1 MSLIEKI
8 NIELKQAMLIKDISR
23 LESLRAIKTSLTLH
37 QISISSN
44 NSVTK
49 EDEIKILQKLVKQR
63 RESAKIYIDQ
73 NRPDLVQIEE
83 AQADFISTLLPQQ
96 LTNQEI
102 EDIVSKVIDQSKST
116 GLKDMGKVIGIV
128 VKKIEGRADG
138 KTRFFPIY
146 ISNVMFP

>member
-8 NIELKQAMLIKDISR
+8 NIELKEAILIKDKLK

-37 QISISSN
+37 QISISPDN
-44 NSVTK
+44 NVTK

-73 NRPDLVQIEE
+73 NRPDLMQIEE
-83 AQADFISTLLPQQ
+83 AQADFISTFLPEQ

-102 EDIVSKVIDQSKST
+102 EAIVSKVIKESKSI

-138 KTRFFPIY
+138 KTV
-146 ISNVMFP
+146 SNIVKQKLSD

>member
-8 NIELKQAMLIKDISR
+8 NIELKEAMLIKDKSR

-63 RESAKIYIDQ
+63 RESANIYIDQ
-73 NRPDLVQIEE
+73 NRPDLAQIEE
-83 AQADFISTLLPQQ
+83 AQADFISTFLPEQ

-102 EDIVSKVIDQSKST
+102 EAIVSKVIKESKSI

-138 KTRFFPIY
+138 KTV
-146 ISNVMFP
+146 SNIVKQKLSD

>member
-8 NIELKQAMLIKDISR
+8 NIELKEAMLIKDKSR

-37 QISISSN
+37 KISISSD

-63 RESAKIYIDQ
+63 RESANIYINQ
-73 NRPDLVQIEE
+73 NRPDLAQIEE
-83 AQADFISTLLPQQ
+83 AQADFISTFLPEQ

-102 EDIVSKVIDQSKST
+102 EAIVSKVIKESKSI

-138 KTRFFPIY
+138 KTV
-146 ISNVMFP
+146 SNIVKQKLSD

>member
-8 NIELKQAMLIKDISR
+8 NIELKQAMLIKDKSR

-63 RESAKIYIDQ
+63 RESANIYIDQ
-73 NRPDLVQIEE
+73 NRPDLSQIEE
-83 AQADFISTLLPQQ
+83 AQADFISTFLPEQ

-102 EDIVSKVIDQSKST
+102 EAIVSKVIKESKSI

-138 KTRFFPIY
+138 KTV
-146 ISNVMFP
+146 SNIVKQKLSD

>member
-8 NIELKQAMLIKDISR
+8 NIELKQAMLIKDKSR

-73 NRPDLVQIEE
+73 NRHDLAEIEE
-83 AQADFISTLLPQQ
+83 AQADFISTFLPEQ

-102 EDIVSKVIDQSKST
+102 EAIVSKVIKESKSV

-138 KTRFFPIY
+138 KTV
-146 ISNVMFP
+146 SNIVKQKLSD

>member
-8 NIELKQAMLIKDISR
+8 NIELKEAMLVKDR
-23 LESLRAIKTSLTLH
+23 LKLESLRAIKTSLTLH

-73 NRPDLVQIEE
+73 NRHDLAEIEG
-83 AQADFISTLLPQQ
+83 AQADFISTFLPEQ

-102 EDIVSKVIDQSKST
+102 EAIVSKVIKESKSI

-138 KTRFFPIY
+138 KTV
-146 ISNVMFP
+146 SNIVKQKLSD

>member
-8 NIELKQAMLIKDISR
+8 NIELKQAMLIKDKSR

-83 AQADFISTLLPQQ
+83 AQADFISTFLPEQ

-102 EDIVSKVIDQSKST
+102 EAIVSKVIKESKSI

-138 KTRFFPIY
+138 KTV
-146 ISNVMFP
+146 SNIVKQKLSD

>member
-8 NIELKQAMLIKDISR
+8 NIELKQAMLIKDKSR

-63 RESAKIYIDQ
+63 RESANIYINQ
-73 NRPDLVQIEE
+73 NRPDLAQIEE
-83 AQADFISTLLPQQ
+83 AQADFISTFLPEQ

-102 EDIVSKVIDQSKST
+102 EAIVSKVIKESKSI
-116 GLKDMGKVIGIV
+116 GLNDMGKVIGIV
-128 VKKIEGRADG
+128 LKKIEGRADG
-138 KTRFFPIY
+138 KTV
-146 ISNVMFP
+146 SNIVKQKLSD

>member
-8 NIELKQAMLIKDISR
+8 NIELKQAMLIKDKSR

-63 RESAKIYIDQ
+63 RESANIYIDQ
-73 NRPDLVQIEE
+73 NRPDL
-83 AQADFISTLLPQQ
+83 ANRRS
-96 LTNQEI
+96 
-102 EDIVSKVIDQSKST
+102 SS
-116 GLKDMGKVIGIV
+116 
-128 VKKIEGRADG
+128 
-138 KTRFFPIY
+138 RFYIY
-146 ISNVMFP
+146 LFT

>member
-8 NIELKQAMLIKDISR
+8 NIELKQAMLIKDKSR

-73 NRPDLVQIEE
+73 NRPDLAEIEG
-83 AQADFISTLLPQQ
+83 AQADFISTFLPEQ

-102 EDIVSKVIDQSKST
+102 EAIVSKVIKESKSI

-138 KTRFFPIY
+138 KTV
-146 ISNVMFP
+146 SNIVKQKLSD

>member
-1 MSLIEKI
+1 MLLIEKI
-8 NIELKQAMLIKDISR
+8 NIELKQAMLIKDKLR

-37 QISISSN
+37 QSSISSN

-73 NRPDLVQIEE
+73 NRPDLAQIEE
-83 AQADFISTLLPQQ
+83 AQADFISTFLPEQ

-102 EDIVSKVIDQSKST
+102 EAIVSKVIKESKSI

-128 VKKIEGRADG
+128 VKMIEGRADG
-138 KTRFFPIY
+138 KTV
-146 ISNVMFP
+146 SNIVKQKLSD

>member
-8 NIELKQAMLIKDISR
+8 NIELKEAMLIKDR
-23 LESLRAIKTSLTLH
+23 LKLESLRAIKTSLTLH

-63 RESAKIYIDQ
+63 RESANIYIDQ
-73 NRPDLVQIEE
+73 NRPDLAQIEE
-83 AQADFISTLLPQQ
+83 AQADFISTFLPEQ

-102 EDIVSKVIDQSKST
+102 EAIVSKVIKESKSI

-138 KTRFFPIY
+138 KTV
-146 ISNVMFP
+146 SNIVKQKLSD

>member
-8 NIELKQAMLIKDISR
+8 NIELKQAMLIKDKSR

-83 AQADFISTLLPQQ
+83 AQADFISTFLPEQ

-102 EDIVSKVIDQSKST
+102 EDIVSKVIYQSKST

-138 KTRFFPIY
+138 KTV
-146 ISNVMFP
+146 SNIVKQKLSD

>member
-8 NIELKQAMLIKDISR
+8 NIELKQAMLIKDKSR

-63 RESAKIYIDQ
+63 RESANIYIDQ
-73 NRPDLVQIEE
+73 NRSDLAQLEE
-83 AQADFISTLLPQQ
+83 AQADFISTFLPEQ

-102 EDIVSKVIDQSKST
+102 EAIVSNVIGESKSM
-116 GLKDMGKVIGIV
+116 GIKDMGKVIGIV
-128 VKKIEGRADG
+128 VKKIGGRADG
-138 KTRFFPIY
+138 KT
-146 ISNVMFP
+146 ISNIVKQKLSY

>member
-8 NIELKQAMLIKDISR
+8 NIELKQAMLIKDKSR

-63 RESAKIYIDQ
+63 RESANIYIDQ
-73 NRPDLVQIEE
+73 NRSDLAQLEE
-83 AQADFISTLLPQQ
+83 AQADFISTFLPEQ

-102 EDIVSKVIDQSKST
+102 EGIVSKVIDESKSV
-116 GLKDMGKVIGIV
+116 GLKDMGKVISIV
-128 VKKIEGRADG
+128 IKKIEGRADG
-138 KTRFFPIY
+138 KTV
-146 ISNVMFP
+146 SNIVKQKLLD

>member
-8 NIELKQAMLIKDISR
+8 NIELKQAMLIKDKSR

-44 NSVTK
+44 NTVTK

-83 AQADFISTLLPQQ
+83 AQADFISTFLPEQ

-102 EDIVSKVIDQSKST
+102 EAIVSKVIKESKSI

-138 KTRFFPIY
+138 KTV
-146 ISNVMFP
+146 SNIVKQKLSD

>member
-8 NIELKQAMLIKDISR
+8 NIELKEAMLIKDKSR

-37 QISISSN
+37 QISISSD

-63 RESAKIYIDQ
+63 RESANIYIDQ
-73 NRPDLVQIEE
+73 NRSDLAQLEE
-83 AQADFISTLLPQQ
+83 AQADFISTFLPEQ

-102 EDIVSKVIDQSKST
+102 EAIVSKVIGESKSI

-128 VKKIEGRADG
+128 LKKIEGRADG
-138 KTRFFPIY
+138 KTVSSIVKQKL
-146 ISNVMFP
+146 SD

>member
-8 NIELKQAMLIKDISR
+8 NIELKQAMLIKDKSR

-63 RESAKIYIDQ
+63 RESANIYIDQ
-73 NRPDLVQIEE
+73 NRPDLAQIEE
-83 AQADFISTLLPQQ
+83 AQADFISTFLPEQ

-102 EDIVSKVIDQSKST
+102 EAIVSKVIKESKSI

-128 VKKIEGRADG
+128 FKKIEGRADG
-138 KTRFFPIY
+138 KTV
-146 ISNVMFP
+146 SNIVKQKLSD

>member
-8 NIELKQAMLIKDISR
+8 NIELKQAMLIKDKLK

-44 NSVTK
+44 NFVTK

-83 AQADFISTLLPQQ
+83 AQADFISTFLPQQ

-102 EDIVSKVIDQSKST
+102 EDIVSKVIDQYYIQVFCRQAAYPSH
-116 GLKDMGKVIGIV
+116 L
-128 VKKIEGRADG
+128 
-138 KTRFFPIY
+138 FFLCY
-146 ISNVMFP
+146 FEMNN

>member
-8 NIELKQAMLIKDISR
+8 NIELKEAMLIKDKSK

-37 QISISSN
+37 QISISSD

-73 NRPDLVQIEE
+73 NRHDLAEIEG
-83 AQADFISTLLPQQ
+83 AQADFISTFLPEQ

-102 EDIVSKVIDQSKST
+102 EAIVSKVIKESKSI

-128 VKKIEGRADG
+128 VKKIGGRADG
-138 KTRFFPIY
+138 KTV
-146 ISNVMFP
+146 SNIVKQKLSD

>member
-1 MSLIEKI
+1 MALIEKI
-8 NIELKQAMLIKDISR
+8 NIELKQAMLIKDKSK

-37 QISISSN
+37 QISISPN

-73 NRPDLVQIEE
+73 NRPDLVQIEQ
-83 AQADFISTLLPQQ
+83 AQADFISTFLPEQ

-102 EDIVSKVIDQSKST
+102 KDIVSKVIDQSKST

-128 VKKIEGRADG
+128 VKMIEGRADG
-138 KTRFFPIY
+138 KTV
-146 ISNVMFP
+146 SNIVKQKLSD

>member
-8 NIELKQAMLIKDISR
+8 NIELKQAMLIKDKSR

-44 NSVTK
+44 NSATK

-63 RESAKIYIDQ
+63 RESANIYIDQ
-73 NRPDLVQIEE
+73 NRPDLAQIEE
-83 AQADFISTLLPQQ
+83 AQADFISTFLPEQ
-96 LTNQEI
+96 LTNHEI
-102 EDIVSKVIDQSKST
+102 EAIVSKVIKESKSI

-138 KTRFFPIY
+138 KTVSSIVKQKL
-146 ISNVMFP
+146 SD

>member
-8 NIELKQAMLIKDISR
+8 NIELKEAMLIKDKSR

-44 NSVTK
+44 NTVTK

-73 NRPDLVQIEE
+73 NRHDLAEIEG
-83 AQADFISTLLPQQ
+83 AQADFISTFLPEQ

-102 EDIVSKVIDQSKST
+102 EAIVSKVIKESKSI

-138 KTRFFPIY
+138 KTV
-146 ISNVMFP
+146 SNIVKQKLSD

>member
-8 NIELKQAMLIKDISR
+8 NIELKQAMLIKDKSR

-63 RESAKIYIDQ
+63 RESANIYINQ
-73 NRPDLVQIEE
+73 NRPDLAQIEE
-83 AQADFISTLLPQQ
+83 AQADFISTFLPEQ

-102 EDIVSKVIDQSKST
+102 EAIVSKVIKESKSM

-138 KTRFFPIY
+138 KTV
-146 ISNVMFP
+146 SNIVKQKLSD